1 MKYETN
7 RLGEI
12 CGTKLRLILLVT
24 EKVAAGMNLPTS
36 TFLERQERAIR
47 RSLDAFH
54 FSNVI
59 FTVFPPPRLSLFA
72 AICLSD
78 MPLLLQPSR
87 FLRLLFIVF
96 VFISLFWL
104 SGLWSLDQIRQCL
117 HLRRCGIATL
127 SAATHTDDYNAK
139 TTIYLNATPP
149 LPPGDDKEYV
159 ALCMAVKAQVED
171 LPEYFRHHYY
181 HLGVR
186 RFYIMDDGT
195 DPPLSDAKG
204 PGEWGIPDPAI
215 TFHYFNR
222 SERQGSMQH
231 AMYAHCHEW
240 HGHQHKWFG
249 FFDAD
254 EFLSMTSHHTP
265 LSDGEREETLVSF
278 LQTFDADPS
287 VGAIALNW
295 LMHTSSNL
303 THKPATGGVRAN
315 FRRCLDN
322 APDNEAIDDNNTVVK
337 CFVKSSH
344 FNGGGMH
351 TFNLKNGS
359 RHVGEL
365 GPGDDASVSLPWT
378 RKPVTHTRIALHH
391 FGFLSR
397 EHYAEKVQRGN
408 AFDVQRTWSQWE
420 SVQNGSSVECEELA
434 AYYP

>member
-1 MKYETN
+1 MITVLPSPAVSF
-7 RLGEI
+7 RSVMF
-12 CGTKLRLILLVT
+12 LL
-24 EKVAAGMNLPTS
+24 P
-36 TFLERQERAIR
+36 
-47 RSLDAFH
+47 
-54 FSNVI
+54 
-59 FTVFPPPRLSLFA
+59 
-72 AICLSD
+72 
-78 MPLLLQPSR
+78 QPSR
-87 FLRLLFIVF
+87 VPKVIFIVF
-96 VFISLFWL
+96 FLISLYWL
-104 SGLWSLDQIRQCL
+104 SGLRCLDPIRKCL
-117 HLRRCGIATL
+117 RLGRCGIAIL
-127 SAATHTDDYNAK
+127 SAATYTDEYSHEKFTNHTVLSSGSPAVEVSSVQDAK
-139 TTIYLNATPP
+139 TVIYPDAIPP
-149 LPPGDDKEYV
+149 LPLGDDEEYV
-159 ALCMAVKAQVED
+159 ALCMAVKDQVED
-171 LPEYFRHHYY
+171 LPEYLSHHYY

-186 RFYIMDDGT
+186 RFYLMDDGT
-195 DPPLSDAKG
+195 DPPLSTAKG
-204 PGEWGIPDPAI
+204 PGEWGIPDSAI

-265 LSDGEREETLVSF
+265 LPDGEREETLVSF

-295 LMHTSSNL
+295 LMHTPSNL
-303 THKPATGGVRAN
+303 THRPATGGVRAN

-322 APDNEAIDDNNTVVK
+322 ALDNEAIDDNNTVVK

-351 TFNLKNGS
+351 TFNLRNGS

-365 GPGDDASVSLPWT
+365 GPHDDESISLPWT

-397 EHYAEKVQRGN
+397 EQYAEKVQRGN
-408 AFDVQRTWSQWE
+408 AFDVQRTWRQWE
-420 SVQNGSSVECEELA
+420 SMQNGSSVECEELA